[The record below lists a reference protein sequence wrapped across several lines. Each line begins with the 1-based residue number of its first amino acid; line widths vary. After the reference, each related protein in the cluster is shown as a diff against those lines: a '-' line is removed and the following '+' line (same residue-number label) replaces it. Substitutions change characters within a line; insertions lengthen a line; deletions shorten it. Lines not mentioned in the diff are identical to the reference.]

1 MAMKNEELLSLKKR
15 IKEKEK
21 EIKATEKLLEKLNTE
36 VDALYEELDNL
47 ETLRLFAKIKDK
59 GVGVE
64 DALKMLG

>member
-1 MAMKNEELLSLKKR
+1 MKNEELLSLKKR